1 MKSTSILR
9 AAVLSGLMLTGGAY
23 AAEMT
28 LYTGPQFRGSDLTL
42 HGAAD
47 NLERSGFNDRAES
60 LVVRSGRW
68 EVCSDSDF
76 RGYCTVLEPGDYAL
90 LNGPLY
96 RRISSAREIAPLAAY
111 NDRRYYSERPV
122 VVDRYPAAADR
133 YPAAVDRYPAVVDRH
148 PAVVD
153 RHPVIVDRYPV
164 TEERGR
170 YSALE
175 MYTLPGF
182 RGSTMK
188 FDARATSLDKRATD
202 EGLGSLVIREGTWE
216 ICTGLNY
223 SGTCRVYEP
232 GRYPNLGS
240 FEGAYVGSMRRVG

>member
-23 AAEMT
+23 AAELT
-28 LYTGPQFRGSDLTL
+28 LFAGPHFRGPDHTIN
-42 HGAAD
+42 GAAD

-60 LVVRSGRW
+60 VVVRSGRW

-96 RRISSAREIAPLAAY
+96 RRISSAREIAPLAY

-122 VVDRYPAAADR
+122 VVDRYPAA
-133 YPAAVDRYPAVVDRH
+133 VDRYPAVVDRY
-148 PAVVD
+148 PAPIV
-153 RHPVIVDRYPV
+153 VDRYPV
-164 TEERGR
+164 TEDRAR
-170 YSALE
+170 YGALE

-188 FDARATSLDKRATD
+188 FDSRATSLDKRATD
-202 EGLGSLVIREGTWE
+202 EGIGSLVIREGTWE